1 MFLDLL
7 CDNNYINVSIKFM
20 KIVGTE
26 TAVYFAELLN
36 IIREVVRKK
45 KYNEQG
51 FFKVDRKYV
60 EDRTTLTKEEQ
71 YDCDVILTKLL
82 ILSASPEDLD
92 VVRVDLEEYAKI
104 LVDDNM
110 KCIKSEKK
118 KLKVTTADRTQQ
130 KRAGMAT
137 TFRKI
142 VEGYELPENLTKALS
157 DWTDTIIIAVARP
170 INKVIVNTF
179 IEKVMGYST
188 NDAVRLEIISQA
200 TVNGWTNADWAIN
213 SYLRNVRQG
222 STSAISLPE
231 QKVSQGLSTD
241 PF

>member
-51 FFKVDRKYV
+51 FFKVDRKYI

-71 YDCDVILTKLL
+71 YDCDTVLTKLL
-82 ILSASPEDLD
+82 ILSATPENLD
-92 VVRVDLEEYAKI
+92 VIRVDLEEYAKI

-118 KLKVTTADRTQQ
+118 KLKITAADKSAQR
-130 KRAGMAT
+130 KAGMAT
-137 TFRKI
+137 SFRKI
-142 VEGYELPENLTKALS
+142 IENYGFSETLTTALS
-157 DWTDTIIIAVARP
+157 NWTDTIILNAQKP
-170 INKVIVNTF
+170 LNKVIIDAFLTRLQN
-179 IEKVMGYST
+179 YSS
-188 NDAVRLEIISQA
+188 DEQVQVEIIEQA
-200 TVNGWTNADWAIN
+200 TINGWNNADWAIS
-213 SYLRNVRQG
+213 SYMKNVRQG
-222 STSAISLPE
+222 TTTVRLPE

-241 PF
+241 SF